1 MLCRYS
7 IQDSWW
13 CTYEDL
19 GTQIQAKADLLRT
32 EYFLTG
38 DSLDIFIDSHLSE
51 TRLHE
56 IVNELYATVNIARKG
71 GKNAGEQVLQK
82 IEKVLETACVQD
94 LHERGASSF
103 ELSTRCCRYLQANP
117 LSTQKLNTRW
127 STFEPDL

>member
-1 MLCRYS
+1 MYRYS

-19 GTQIQAKADLLRT
+19 GTDVQSKADLLRT

-51 TRLHE
+51 TRLQE

-71 GKNAGEQVLQK
+71 GKNADEQVLRK
-82 IEKVLETACVQD
+82 IEKVLDTACVQD
-94 LHERGASSF
+94 LHERGAVF
-103 ELSTRCCRYLQANP
+103 PSTLY
-117 LSTQKLNTRW
+117 TQYIATIH
-127 STFEPDL
+127 S